1 MTPPATFVVTPGA
14 AAAGGSPSAGTV
26 SEPRRQRQR
35 PRSTEPRLGRLVV
48 RSMVVVYLG
57 LFIALPVGAVV
68 RMGFRKGLA
77 AFGAAIVN
85 PDTLSA
91 LGLTVQTSLAMAL
104 INAVMGTW
112 IAYVLARVPFPGRR
126 LVNALIDLPFAI
138 PTLVTGVM
146 LVVLFGPQEALGGW
160 LKNRLGISIIFA
172 PPGIILAL
180 MFVTFPFVVRA
191 VQPVLINMDRKVEDA
206 AATLG
211 AGAWTIF
218 RRITLPQL
226 ALPLLSGALL
236 CFGRAI
242 GEFGSIV
249 IVAGNI
255 PFYTQT
261 AAVYVLGQVESENRL
276 GASAVSLVMIAIAFG
291 LILLVD
297 GLERRAGRN
306 AR

>member
-1 MTPPATFVVTPGA
+1 MTPPTSAFVVTPGGA
-14 AAAGGSPSAGTV
+14 SVGGSQSARPG
-26 SEPRRQRQR
+26 SEPRRR

-48 RSMVVVYLG
+48 RSMVVIYLG

-68 RMGFRKGLA
+68 RMGFRKGLS

-146 LVVLFGPQEALGGW
+146 LVVLFGPQSGVGIWFDGHHL
-160 LKNRLGISIIFA
+160 RLMYA
-172 PPGIILAL
+172 RPGIVLAL
-180 MFVTFPFVVRA
+180 LFVTLPFVVRA
-191 VQPVLINMDRKVEDA
+191 VQPLLLDLDTGQEEA
-206 AATLG
+206 AAILG
-211 AGAWTIF
+211 ASPWRIF
-218 RRITLPQL
+218 RQIILPSL
-226 ALPLLSGALL
+226 WPGIRTGTLLSFSRAL
-236 CFGRAI
+236 

-249 IVAGNI
+249 IVSGNI
-255 PFYTQT
+255 PRRTLT
-261 AAVYVLGQVESENRL
+261 AAVLIYGEIESGHPEAAAAVSTLLLALAFTLIVVVESFHRKAQA
-276 GASAVSLVMIAIAFG
+276 GHGIA
-291 LILLVD
+291 
-297 GLERRAGRN
+297 
-306 AR
+306 